1 MCDFDTAL
9 GREDRGDRLITTKLK
24 VMPVASSLEHQL
36 EVIRQVTRKSY
47 DAAT

>member
-24 VMPVASSLEHQL
+24 VMPVASLEHQL
-36 EVIRQVTRKSY
+36 EVIRHS
-47 DAAT
+47 